1 MISFQA
7 VNKKY
12 GKQEALSQVD
22 LNFKQGKVVAL
33 IGPNGSGKTTL
44 IKSLLGLVSLDSG
57 DILFENNSVLKQS
70 DYRSKIGYMPQISR
84 FPEHMSVKQ
93 LFDFMRGLRKDVNSY
108 DWDLYDQF
116 EIKELEN
123 KRLNALSG
131 GMKQKVSAALALL
144 FKPQLLLLDEP
155 TAGLDPRS
163 NEMLKKKLI
172 DFASNDRLIVVTSHI
187 LSDLDDLVNEVVY
200 LIDGKLKFQE
210 SIAALKQ
217 QTKESRLTKM
227 IAERLEIKN

>member
-1 MISFQA
+1 
-7 VNKKY
+7 
-12 GKQEALSQVD
+12 
-22 LNFKQGKVVAL
+22 
-33 IGPNGSGKTTL
+33 
-44 IKSLLGLVSLDSG
+44 
-57 DILFENNSVLKQS
+57 
-70 DYRSKIGYMPQISR
+70 
-84 FPEHMSVKQ
+84 MSVKQ